1 MARYRIFTND
11 RDTRNGIPM
20 YSCLKE
26 VNSTSPEAA
35 RKKCPPQ
42 FDSPNFAPAMAI
54 HWPKSSQSD
63 DEIKWLKKH
72 VGESI

>member
-11 RDTRNGIPM
+11 RRAKRGIPM

-26 VNSTSPEAA
+26 VQATNSEAA

-42 FDSPNFAPAMAI
+42 FDSPNFAPAVVI
-54 HWPKSSQSD
+54 RWPESAQSD
-63 DEIKWLKKH
+63 NEREWLKKH
-72 VGESI
+72 VGERL